1 MHRLLNYNYIYLIP
15 LLFSAILSLKSFR
28 LKWPKPYKIFSALL
42 LSTLA
47 IEFFAISWK
56 WGLNHTNYWNFSHS
70 NLWIYNAFLL
80 ARHLFLLS
88 FFYQVIVSTTVR
100 KIILWSVVP
109 FFLFAI
115 ANYQFIQTPHYVNT
129 HTIVLANTV
138 TIMLSL
144 TFFYQILNDNNLTKL
159 YSNSIVWISLGSF
172 IYYSGTLP
180 FFLLFNYLIKENIP
194 MALSYLN
201 INTALNTIMYTC
213 LLISFL
219 CKPHHHK

>member
-1 MHRLLNYNYIYLIP
+1 MQRLLNYNYIYLIP

-28 LKWPKPYKIFSALL
+28 LKWPKPYKIFSVLL

-47 IEFFAISWK
+47 IEVFAIAWK
-56 WGLNHTNYWNFSHS
+56 WGLHETNYWNFSHS

-80 ARHLFLLS
+80 GRHLFLLS

-109 FFLFAI
+109 FLLFAI

-129 HTIVLANTV
+129 YTIILANTV

-194 MALSYLN
+194 MALSYLY

-213 LLISFL
+213 FLISFL
-219 CKPHHHK
+219 CKPHHQK